1 MTGTSC
7 HTDMINKWGMLFI
20 RLFGD
25 HCCLALFTAVLFIL
39 SSCYFAV
46 LVADGNFT
54 FPVAVTG

>member
-1 MTGTSC
+1 
-7 HTDMINKWGMLFI
+7 MINKSGMLFI

-46 LVADGNFT
+46 FVADGNFT